1 MSSVYTPSLKL
12 GLLGGTFDPP
22 HVGHLW
28 LGETAREQ
36 LGLDEVLFLPVGEP
50 PHKQGKSVSAV
61 FHRLAMT
68 QLAIA
73 NNPRF
78 ALDTTDIDRPPPHST
93 VSLIPHLC
101 ACYPSAQLWLL
112 IGSDS
117 LRDFPTWHDPHLLI
131 QRCRLAVLP
140 RPGVVIDW
148 QKLETAV
155 PGITASVDML
165 GGPMVA
171 ISSTEVRQWIGNGRS
186 LRYLVP
192 PEVLAYIRTNGLYCE
207 A

>member
-1 MSSVYTPSLKL
+1 MSPVLTPSLKL

-36 LGLDEVLFLPVGEP
+36 LGLDKVLFLPVGEP

-68 QLAIA
+68 QLAMA
-73 NNPRF
+73 NNPCF
-78 ALDTTDIDRPPPHST
+78 SLDTTDIDRPPPHST

-101 ACYPSAQLWLL
+101 VRYPSAQLWLL

-117 LRDFPTWHDPHLLI
+117 LRDFPTWHDPQLLI
-131 QRCRLAVLP
+131 QQCRLAVLP

-155 PGITASVDML
+155 PGITALVDML
-165 GGPMVA
+165 GGPLVA
-171 ISSTEVRQWIGNGRS
+171 LSSTEVRSWIKTGRS

-192 PEVLAYIRTNGLYCE
+192 PEVLAYIQTQGLYRE